1 MECTRCHFLN
11 VSDAENVDEEARPQE
26 MSPLCKH
33 PFLACGVTEAAEV
46 KINIQGC

>member
-46 KINIQGC
+46 KVNIQGC